1 MRTLCLCFCLFWGSA
16 ALALADET
24 ALQVAPSD
32 TIKYPDASQILNKT
46 ETPAPVEAAA
56 ALPKLSSSGPLLGAK
71 PLPVTAKPL
80 PPAVPVKVQ
89 KPNST
94 KPSQWFLK
102 WTLTGEE
109 SAVLAWAQAL
119 NRSASV
125 HKSGE
130 GLWEVWA
137 GPLETDALPA
147 ALEGQEGTATLVKR

>member
-1 MRTLCLCFCLFWGSA
+1 MRTLYLCFCLLGGSA

-24 ALQVAPSD
+24 ALQVAPSY

-46 ETPAPVEAAA
+46 ETPVPGESAG
-56 ALPKLSSSGPLLGAK
+56 LPNRSSSGPLLGTK
-71 PLPVTAKPL
+71 PLPATAKPL
-80 PPAVPVKVQ
+80 PPAVPVKIQ

-94 KPSQWFLK
+94 NSSQWYLK
-102 WTLTGEE
+102 WTLTGDE

-137 GPLETDALPA
+137 GPLETASLPA
-147 ALEGQEGTATLVKR
+147 ALQGQEGTATLVKR